1 MSDRPY
7 SVRQLAERWG
17 CSEKHIYNLI
27 NRGELPTFRA
37 GGTLLR
43 IAAGVVATW
52 ESGGD
57 RTGSE
62 FTDLEHSEIR
72 PSPRGE
78 TPKESTGLDSARRA
92 AKQRRDN
99 DSIRSHIKRLAKSQP
114 TAGTP

>member
-52 ESGGD
+52 ESGGSP
-57 RTGSE
+57 TGSE
-62 FTDLEHSEIR
+62 STGSASSEIR

-78 TPKESTGLDSARRA
+78 TPKGGTGSDSAKRA
-92 AKQRRDN
+92 AKTRRVGS
-99 DSIRSHIKRLAKSQP
+99 SIRSHIKRQGRLQP
-114 TAGTP
+114 TAGQP

>member
-17 CSEKHIYNLI
+17 CSDKHIYNLI

-43 IAAGVVATW
+43 IAAGVVAAW
-52 ESGGD
+52 ESGGSH
-57 RTGSE
+57 TGLDH
-62 FTDLEHSEIR
+62 TGLDHSEIKSL
-72 PSPRGE
+72 PHGE
-78 TPKESTGLDSARRA
+78 TPKDATEPDSAKRA

-99 DSIRSHIKRLAKSQP
+99 DLIRSHIKRHVKSQP